1 MQSAMFLALQHNRSP
16 LENTPNTGLQQKGDE
31 KRGRMRKTILKDWK
45 ARLNYFLQHSPAS
58 NDPPKTVQGKK
69 GKKYAYCRPSPEEAQ
84 KWSEAFD
91 ELLASTY
98 GVTAFRAFLKLEF
111 SEENIEFWLACDDFK
126 KTRSPHK
133 LTSKARKI
141 YDEFVEK
148 ESPKEINIDFQTRE
162 MITKS
167 LPEPTRSCF
176 EAAEKRVYSLMENNS
191 YPRFLQSEF
200 YQELCQ
206 RPQITQEAQGT

>member
-16 LENTPNTGLQQKGDE
+16 VERPASGGHQQKGDE

-45 ARLNYFLQHSPAS
+45 SRLNYFLQHSHAS
-58 NDPPKTVQGKK
+58 SDPPKTATEGK
-69 GKKYAYCRPSPEEAQ
+69 GKKYAYSRPSPEEALR
-84 KWSEAFD
+84 WAEAFD
-91 ELLASTY
+91 ELLASAY
-98 GVTAFRAFLKLEF
+98 GVTAFRAFLKSEF

-133 LTSKARKI
+133 LTAKARKI

-148 ESPKEINIDFQTRE
+148 EAPKEINIDFQTRE
-162 MITKS
+162 MITKR
-167 LPEPTRSCF
+167 LPEPSRSCF

-200 YQELCQ
+200 YQELC
-206 RPQITQEAQGT
+206 RKPQISKDPQGT